1 MTQQFIQ
8 QRYGQS
14 APAAQPQAAPVSYS
28 QPPVQ
33 YGYQQPAAPAPYSGP
48 SLVASV
54 QAQQMAQAA
63 QTQTFTQ
70 AQLDKMQKEAVKQA
84 KAELKAEQAAN
95 KESDLSKSA
104 KSIATSG
111 ARTAVN
117 YLVRGALGTLL
128 KKK

>member
-1 MTQQFIQ
+1 
-8 QRYGQS
+8 
-14 APAAQPQAAPVSYS
+14 
-28 QPPVQ
+28 
-33 YGYQQPAAPAPYSGP
+33 
-48 SLVASV
+48 
-54 QAQQMAQAA
+54 MAQAA